1 MTTIL
6 QIIGG
11 IVVLAV
17 VVNVIDQSVGSGSI
31 LPVLSEAS
39 QPQQPPL
46 APGVYGI
53 KCVPQML
60 NDAYKNE
67 MSFDR
72 YYKGHTFDAVMAF
85 KTSSEQI
92 IGSGYDVSFESA
104 DCQDVVDPGITSLI
118 AGWRAGQMSR
128 VTGVI
133 ETVSFDTLILT
144 RCRIAPAAEAGS

>member
-1 MTTIL
+1 MKY
-6 QIIGG
+6 IIAAAAVIVAFNVMQKVNGSNDTAFSLLG
-11 IVVLAV
+11 ITKPA
-17 VVNVIDQSVGSGSI
+17 
-31 LPVLSEAS
+31 EA
-39 QPQQPPL
+39 PQQPPL

-53 KCVPQML
+53 KYVPQML

-85 KTSSEQI
+85 KTANEQI

-104 DCQDVVDPGITSLI
+104 DCQDVVDPATTSLI
-118 AGWRAGQMSR
+118 ASWPAGQMAR

-133 ETVSFDTLILT
+133 ETVSFNTLILT